1 MTLGDKKA
9 DPLAELTVRFEENGA
24 LKVEEL
30 DKQVLAASPMWA
42 TVAFL
47 SRERDPA
54 TGEMRAPRVSL
65 RRYKKRGGKFIVDK
79 HFTLTTGVQ
88 AKALV
93 DVLRGWFDSGALDDG
108 HGDDVDDD
116 G

>member
-1 MTLGDKKA
+1 MGIGENKP
-9 DPLAELTVRFEENGA
+9 DPLQELTVRFEDGGVVQ
-24 LKVEEL
+24 VEEL
-30 DKQVLAASPMWA
+30 DKRVLASSPMWA

-54 TGEMRAPRVSL
+54 TGALRAPRVSL

-79 HFTLTTGVQ
+79 HFTLTTGKQ
-88 AKALV
+88 AQALV
-93 DVLRGWFDSGALDDG
+93 DALRGWLDG
-108 HGDDVDDD
+108 GGLGEGDVDDD